1 MGRTAESTSMPSS
14 RSRRALL
21 AAVVVAS
28 VLAVAAPTAAAPPPR
43 PLCDACGDS
52 FAETAAEHGLEL
64 AVDRST
70 ATVVVHGNGSATW
83 TVRNH
88 LAGDAAG
95 QLRANATLL
104 AAVGD
109 AAMWDAT
116 FLGATVGDDGVVTLR
131 YREAGFAERSV
142 GGTLRSGAFTEAY
155 GYRNLDGLGAD
166 RLTVVAPEGMRVART
181 VPGATVSD
189 DGSETTLTALE
200 RGAVVT
206 FAPEGDR
213 LGWLW
218 SPLSVAALL
227 GPALALNAL
236 LGIVLPSAVFGL
248 LVAALGG
255 ALSWVGTRHRRALAR
270 VRAGGAR
277 GLLLGGAALAAL
289 ALLSAA
295 GVGLLGTAA
304 TPALGVGVA
313 VAGVGAALSRRRVR
327 TTLSGWRVLAGA
339 ALAAVVAAGV
349 TVGAG
354 AVFHRGGPRR
364 ATLAAVPF
372 VVALFALLPAGYALG
387 RGRRRLAAATAVAGF
402 ALALLPTVPLL
413 TPGVTGAVV
422 GVLLAVVD
430 GTAVLVVGA
439 PLLLVGAALG
449 DAAGDR
455 PPGEGPGGRPP
466 HADGDRRP
474 DDAPGDRRPGD

>member
-14 RSRRALL
+14 RSGRALL
-21 AAVVVAS
+21 VAVVVAS

-43 PLCDACGDS
+43 PLCDACGDG

-88 LAGDAAG
+88 LVGDAG
-95 QLRANATLL
+95 RLRANGTLL

-116 FLGATVGDDGVVTLR
+116 FLGATVSDGVVTLR
-131 YREAGFAERSV
+131 YRETGFAERSV

-166 RLTVVAPEGMRVART
+166 RLTVVAPDGMRVART

-206 FAPEGDR
+206 FVPDDYR

-218 SPLSVAALL
+218 SPLSVAALV
-227 GPALALNAL
+227 GPAVVLNAL
-236 LGIVLPSAVFGL
+236 LGVALPSAVFGL
-248 LVAALGG
+248 LVAGLGG
-255 ALSWVGTRHRRALAR
+255 ALSWIETRHRGVFVRVRTSGGRAL
-270 VRAGGAR
+270 VAGG
-277 GLLLGGAALAAL
+277 GTLTAL

-295 GVGLLGTAA
+295 GADLLGTAA
-304 TPALGVGVA
+304 APALGAGVA

-327 TTLSGWRVLAGA
+327 TSLSGWRMLAGA

-354 AVFHRGGPRR
+354 AVFHRGGPRQ

-372 VVALFALLPAGYALG
+372 LVALFALLPAGYALG
-387 RGRRRLAAATAVAGF
+387 RDRPRLAVGTAVAGF
-402 ALALLPTVPLL
+402 ALALLPTVPLFA
-413 TPGVTGAVV
+413 PGATGAVL

-430 GTAVLVVGA
+430 GAVLLVVGT
-439 PLLLVGAALG
+439 PLLLVGVALG
-449 DAAGDR
+449 DADDHR
-455 PPGEGPGGRPP
+455 P
-466 HADGDRRP
+466 P
-474 DDAPGDRRPGD
+474 DDAPGYRPPGD